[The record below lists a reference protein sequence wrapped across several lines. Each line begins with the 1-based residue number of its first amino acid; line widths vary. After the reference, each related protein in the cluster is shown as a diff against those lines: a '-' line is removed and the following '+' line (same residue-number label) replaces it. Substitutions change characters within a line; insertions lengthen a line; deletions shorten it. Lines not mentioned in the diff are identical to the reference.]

1 MTTSRK
7 RWFAMVYGTVLAVV
21 TLAGIEG
28 LAGFYAPPWPARALR
43 SIPPINVDTTMKSLA
58 GKPWL
63 GRPFNSWGM
72 NDRERSLAK
81 PAGVTFRSIFV
92 GDSMVEF
99 TLNPQ
104 SLPAAVEQRAD
115 EAGAKGFEAV
125 NLGISGTNPRSYFF
139 RLRDVALEMSPDALL
154 VFFFSGN
161 DFMPANEAYNS
172 NLLPPLVDESP
183 GGSIL
188 GRVMPRTNWLLVNRL
203 RLSEFL
209 RGNRPIPGEFDKL
222 FAIAH
227 GPDSERVPGVVR
239 HLRTYYYPDVSEQ
252 QLTEIFSRGGGRFWQ
267 AFDARLH
274 GEEFLAG
281 WLLNLMVLAELR
293 QDEQVKIRTAE
304 DAEKQIVPGDISATV
319 SWLQAME
326 DVAREHHVPLRVF
339 LVPAASVA
347 PDFVQFWKPW
357 PRYYSWYVYSDVRH
371 QLLVSALRN
380 TAVSF
385 IDLRPDFLGVPGAY
399 RMTDAHWTEQGVALA
414 SSRVYRELAGIMA
427 H

>member
-1 MTTSRK
+1 MNVRE
-7 RWFAMVYGTVLAVV
+7 RWFSAVYGTLLAIA
-21 TLAGIEG
+21 TLAGIES
-28 LAGFYAPPWPARALR
+28 LASFYVPPWPARALR
-43 SIPPINVDTTMKSLA
+43 SIPPVNVDATMKGLA

-72 NDRERSLAK
+72 NDRERSLTK

-115 EAGAKGFEAV
+115 EAGVKGLEAV
-125 NLGISGTNPRSYFF
+125 NLGVSGTNPRSYFF
-139 RLRDVALEMSPDALL
+139 RMRDVALGMSPDALM

-161 DFMPANEAYNS
+161 DFMPANEAYEPR
-172 NLLPPLVDESP
+172 LLPPLIDESP

-188 GRVMPRTNWLLVNRL
+188 GSIMPRTNWLLVNRL

-209 RGNRPIPGEFDKL
+209 RGNRPIPGEFDEL
-222 FAIAH
+222 YAIAH
-227 GPDSERVPGVVR
+227 GPNSERVAGVVQHIR
-239 HLRTYYYPDVSEQ
+239 KYYYPDVSGR
-252 QLTEIFSRGGGRFWQ
+252 QLTEIFSRGGGRFWH
-267 AFDARLH
+267 AFETRAHD
-274 GEEFLAG
+274 EEFLAG
-281 WLLNLMVLAELR
+281 WLLNLMVLSEIR
-293 QDEQVKIRTAE
+293 QDEQVNIRTVE
-304 DAEKQIVPGDISATV
+304 DAEKQVIPGDISATV

-326 DVAREHHVPLRVF
+326 DVASEHLVPLRVF
-339 LVPAASVA
+339 LIPTANVA

-371 QLLVSALRN
+371 QLLVSALGQ
-380 TAVSF
+380 TSVPF
-385 IDLRPDFLGVPGAY
+385 VDLRPDFLGVPGAY
-399 RMTDAHWTEQGVALA
+399 RMIDAHWTERGVAIA
-414 SSRVYRELAGIMA
+414 ASRVYRELAAIMP